1 MLDTNRHY
9 AYKKETEV
17 DHHRQQIEV
26 RDEEIARLK
35 ADLGEA
41 HITNAK
47 NSEDVSILLPI
58 VYTLLA
64 RCAERSDMSLFVD
77 GVINSMDDTGIDLDT
92 TISALQ
98 RMGVDVD
105 PDWFRNEYEVTVMVP
120 VSVTLTVE
128 AADMDYAE
136 EAAKDLL
143 DNEGLDRFKM
153 DYDIN
158 YDSEI
163 VNIVKQ

>member
-1 MLDTNRHY
+1 MSEIDYHKDMIVAL
-9 AYKKETEV
+9 ETEV
-17 DHHRQQIEV
+17 NMLRKQIV
-26 RDEEIARLK
+26 D
-35 ADLGEA
+35 
-41 HITNAK
+41 
-47 NSEDVSILLPI
+47 NSLTEHSDASILLPI

-77 GVINSMDDTGIDLDT
+77 GVINSMDDTGIDLNT

-105 PDWFRNEYEVTVMVP
+105 PEWFRNEYEVTVMVP

-128 AADMDYAE
+128 APDMDYAE

-143 DNEGLDRFKM
+143 DNEGIERFM
-153 DYDIN
+153 LEYDIN

-163 VNIVKQ
+163 VNVAKQ

>member
-1 MLDTNRHY
+1 MMSEIDYHKNMIIALEDEVNRLRKQIVDTSL
-9 AYKKETEV
+9 TEHS
-17 DHHRQQIEV
+17 D
-26 RDEEIARLK
+26 A
-35 ADLGEA
+35 
-41 HITNAK
+41 
-47 NSEDVSILLPI
+47 SILLPI

-64 RCAERSDMSLFVD
+64 RCAEKSDMSLFVD

-105 PDWFRNEYEVTVMVP
+105 PEWFRNEYEVTVMVP

-136 EAAKDLL
+136 EEAKELL

>member
-1 MLDTNRHY
+1 MMSEIDYHKNMIIALEDEVNMLRKHIVDTSL
-9 AYKKETEV
+9 TEHS
-17 DHHRQQIEV
+17 D
-26 RDEEIARLK
+26 A
-35 ADLGEA
+35 
-41 HITNAK
+41 
-47 NSEDVSILLPI
+47 SILLPI

-64 RCAERSDMSLFVD
+64 RCAEKRDMSLFVD
-77 GVINSMDDTGIDLDT
+77 GVINSMDDTGIDLNT

-105 PDWFRNEYEVTVMVP
+105 PEWFRNEYEVTVMVP
-120 VSVTLTVE
+120 VSVTLMVE
-128 AADMDYAE
+128 APDMDYAE
-136 EAAKDLL
+136 EEAKELL